1 MKPLEQKMSENVM
14 QEIIK
19 EMVNTNVK
27 NLFIESSPIL
37 FCYAYEFCLLQVFIE
52 NVIRRF

>member
-52 NVIRRF
+52 IVIRRF